1 MVKAETAS
9 NSVSTTSSPEYADNS
24 SRETNERVYQ
34 ISGSDFASQ
43 RNDPPLALEQV
54 SEAENRA
61 MLVLN
66 VMCGSHCHVR
76 MVKHFLRSC
85 ESVARVDLA
94 AMLFAQSVQRGL

>member
-1 MVKAETAS
+1 MF
-9 NSVSTTSSPEYADNS
+9 
-24 SRETNERVYQ
+24 
-34 ISGSDFASQ
+34 DFAAGIFPSC
-43 RNDPPLALEQV
+43 RRMIRFAVHRDDGPLALEQV

-66 VMCGSHCHVR
+66 VMCGSHCHLR

-94 AMLFAQSVQRGL
+94 AILFAQSVQRGL

>member
-43 RNDPPLALEQV
+43 RNDRPLALEQV

-76 MVKHFLRSC
+76 MVKHL
-85 ESVARVDLA
+85 
-94 AMLFAQSVQRGL
+94 